1 LYAIRIDENCFVIS
15 GGAIKL
21 THLMK
26 VRPHTQRELDK
37 LDAAKSYLQ
46 KQGIFDE
53 DSFFKKITE
62 QQA

>member
-1 LYAIRIDENCFVIS
+1 
-15 GGAIKL
+15 
-21 THLMK
+21 MK
-26 VRPHTQRELDK
+26 DLPTTQRELDK

-53 DSFFKKITE
+53 DSFFEYITE